1 MRAQAE
7 RDSKDEGERRQNP
20 LQPRYDTR
28 VLTAILSVLAA
39 PSVALVLSV
48 SFAAQAPARK
58 VDIVSVTGCLREQTG
73 VEGAN
78 WMLVAATDPV
88 PSIANQASGADIPAT
103 PPAGKNTFRLIGIG
117 EFNLPQMKDRTVVI
131 RGLFIK
137 DKVSRI
143 NVTSAVEAVASC
155 APGAPK

>member
-1 MRAQAE
+1 MNAVFA
-7 RDSKDEGERRQNP
+7 
-20 LQPRYDTR
+20 L
-28 VLTAILSVLAA
+28 LLLAI
-39 PSVALVLSV
+39 
-48 SFAAQAPARK
+48 AQAPTKK
-58 VDIVSVTGCLREQTG
+58 VDIVSVTGCLREQG
-73 VEGAN
+73 SN
-78 WMLVAATDPV
+78 WMLVAATDPT
-88 PSIANQASGADIPAT
+88 PSIANQAQGADIPTT

-117 EFNLPQMKDRTVVI
+117 EFNLPAMKDHTVVI